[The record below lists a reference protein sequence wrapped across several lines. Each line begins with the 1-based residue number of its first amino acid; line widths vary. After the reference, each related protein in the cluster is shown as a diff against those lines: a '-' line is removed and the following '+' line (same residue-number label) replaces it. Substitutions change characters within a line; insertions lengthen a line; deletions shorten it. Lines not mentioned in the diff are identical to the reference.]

1 MHYIYEA
8 YTKEVNGV
16 VHYFVKRYLR
26 IPELKQVPDLME
38 GFGMHQDF
46 HKACHI
52 AGVADQQQIN
62 QLFGQV
68 NQPTEAAKSDRYDGF
83 ECPGRITFQCNL
95 EVI

>member
-46 HKACHI
+46 YKAYHI

-68 NQPTEAAKSDRYDGF
+68 NQPTEAAKVIDIMTLNAQSDIRSNA
-83 ECPGRITFQCNL
+83 I
-95 EVI
+95 